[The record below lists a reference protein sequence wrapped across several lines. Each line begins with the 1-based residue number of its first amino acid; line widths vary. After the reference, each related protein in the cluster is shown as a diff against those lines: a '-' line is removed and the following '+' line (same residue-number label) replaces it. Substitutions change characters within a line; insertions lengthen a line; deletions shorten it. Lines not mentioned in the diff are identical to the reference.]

1 MSQHKNLIYRVW
13 YLPFVMSDKNPKY
26 YCGSKYHYNGNYFGS
41 LSARLVTEYSNNMS
55 LKEWWKS
62 EIKRDKSNFYF
73 EILEICD
80 PSCTP
85 EQLILKEV
93 EWHTK
98 LNVLSEDYFNQCIAA
113 KNFFSRVKSGPKGE
127 ATKRKHAK
135 KTKEYWDS
143 PDGLAKRQRL
153 IERNKKPRQGKN
165 MWELTS
171 PSGDKLIT
179 TNLAKT
185 CREYDLIPE
194 NMVTLA
200 NKRTGSTHHK
210 GWTIVK
216 LK

>member
-26 YCGSKYHYNGNYFGS
+26 YCGSKYHYKGNYFGS
-41 LSARLVTEYSNNMS
+41 PSAKLITEYSNGMS
-55 LKEWWKS
+55 LKDWWKS

-113 KNFFSRVKSGPKGE
+113 KNFYSRERRGP
-127 ATKRKHAK
+127 ASASTKRKQSQKTTEYWASTEGMAK
-135 KTKEYWDS
+135 KERVK
-143 PDGLAKRQRL
+143 Q
-153 IERNKKPRQGKN
+153 RNKEPKQFNKL
-165 MWELTS
+165 WELTS
-171 PSGDKLIT
+171 PTGDKIIT
-179 TNLAKT
+179 SNLSKT
-185 CREYDLIPE
+185 CKEYDLINE

>member
-26 YCGSKYHYNGNYFGS
+26 YCGSKYHYKGNYFGS
-41 LSARLVTEYSNNMS
+41 PSAKLITEYSNGMS
-55 LKEWWKS
+55 LKDWWKS

-73 EILEICD
+73 EILELCD
-80 PSCTP
+80 SDYTP

-98 LNVLSEDYFNQCIAA
+98 LNVLSEEYFNQSTAA
-113 KNFFSRVKSGPKGE
+113 KGFYSRPKSGPVGE
-127 ATKRKHAK
+127 GTRKRQSK

-143 PDGLAKRQRL
+143 PEGQAKR
-153 IERNKKPRQGKN
+153 ERMIKRNSEPKN
-165 MWELTS
+165 RKDWWELTS
-171 PSGDKLIT
+171 PAGDKIVT
-179 TNLAKT
+179 NNLAEI
-185 CREYDLIPE
+185 CRQHNLIPAC
-194 NMVTLA
+194 MSTLA
-200 NKRTGSTHHK
+200 SKRTGSTHHK